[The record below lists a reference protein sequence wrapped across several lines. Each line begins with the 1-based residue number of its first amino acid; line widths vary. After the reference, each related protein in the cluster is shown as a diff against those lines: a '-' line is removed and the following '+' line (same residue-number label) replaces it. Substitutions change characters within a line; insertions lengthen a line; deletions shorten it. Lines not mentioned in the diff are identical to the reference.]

1 MVPSPLQAKV
11 KYKFLEHRGRLSFRR
26 IKKKKKKSSSV
37 KLPVCAVDI
46 FRMYSSYMYIS
57 GFQEDANLTHDG
69 KMGGG
74 TTLLGVT
81 LV

>member
-1 MVPSPLQAKV
+1 MVPSPLQAEV
-11 KYKFLEHRGRLSFRR
+11 KYKFLEHRGWLSFRK
-26 IKKKKKKSSSV
+26 IKKKKKKKKISSV
-37 KLPVCAVDI
+37 KLPVCAVNI
-46 FRMYSSYMYIS
+46 FNSYMYIS

-69 KMGGG
+69 KVGGG